1 MKDNNPPFF
10 VYEDLDMHVFSTIE
24 EIEREFEP
32 DDFRNISGIGY
43 EGYDSKGNQLQFI
56 RKGARVKV
64 EIDMVSNRPKV
75 LERAIRL
82 SLKDRKEDS
91 IASNMNLDLN
101 DLVQYYCK
109 FLSD

>member
-1 MKDNNPPFF
+1 M
-10 VYEDLDMHVFSTIE
+10 YVFSTIE
-24 EIEREFEP
+24 EIEKEFEP

-56 RKGARVKV
+56 RRGARVKV
-64 EIDMVSNRPKV
+64 EIDMASNRAKI
-75 LERAIRL
+75 LEEAIRL

-91 IASNMNLDLN
+91 IASNMNLNLN

-109 FLSD
+109 FLR